1 MTYIILGIVVVLAI
15 VIISAGVKVVPQS
28 ETRVVERLGRFHS
41 VLAPGLNFIIPFV
54 DKPKTI
60 YTRRVDSSG
69 GRYYVRNVATT
80 VIDLREQVYDFP

>member
-1 MTYIILGIVVVLAI
+1 MSTIIIGGILVVLVI

-41 VLAPGLNFIIPFV
+41 VLSPGLNFIIPFV

-60 YTRRVDSSG
+60 YTRKAESVG
-69 GRYYVRNVATT
+69 NRYYIRTVATT
-80 VIDLREQVYDFP
+80 VIDMR